1 MKKLPLVLL
10 VMDGFGLGEE
20 NSGNAIFTAHTPVLD
35 ALLQTCPHT
44 SLIAAG
50 TDVGLPAGQQG
61 NSEVG
66 HLNIGAGRVVRQ
78 DLPRISD
85 AIADGSFFENP
96 AYVEAM
102 ENCREKGT
110 ALHILSLLTSA
121 GVHAYTP
128 HIWAVLELAK
138 RYGLTKVY
146 IHLFTDGRDEPPRS
160 GLAFMKEAQEKLE
173 EIGLGKIA
181 TIQGR
186 FFAMDRDK
194 RWERLQK
201 AYDAIMDGIGIFDP
215 DPVHAIEASYA
226 AGIDDEF
233 IEPVICDK
241 DGKFHPGDAAIFMN
255 FRPDRARELTRA
267 LADPA
272 FSHITRRRDFF
283 PACFVCTTEYDERIK
298 CVSIAFPPETVA
310 LPLGEYISRLG
321 MTQLHIAETEKY
333 AHVTFFFNGGR
344 EKLYPGEDRVL
355 ILSSRDFPTYDY
367 IPEMS
372 AYQITEECVKR
383 IQSGKYDFVICNLA
397 NCDMVGHTGVFSAT
411 VEAVEIVDECVGRIT
426 QAVKEMGGIAVVTA
440 DHGNADRMYDAEGGP
455 CTSHTINPV
464 PLIVVGTDVTL
475 RDGGRLAD
483 IAPTILE
490 LMGRK
495 QPEEM
500 TGESLIVR

>member
-10 VMDGFGLGEE
+10 IMDGFGLSEE
-20 NSGNAIFTAHTPVLD
+20 KTGNAIFTARTPVLD
-35 ALLQTCPHT
+35 ELLKTSPNT
-44 SLIAAG
+44 SLVAAG
-50 TDVGLPAGQQG
+50 ADVSLPEGQQG

-85 AIADGSFFENP
+85 AIADGSFFMNP
-96 AYVEAM
+96 AYVGAM
-102 ENCREKGT
+102 ESCRENGT
-110 ALHILSLLTSA
+110 ALHILSLLTNA

-128 HIWAVLELAK
+128 HIWAILEMAK
-138 RYGLTKVY
+138 QYGLTKVY
-146 IHLFTDGRDEPPRS
+146 IHLFTDGRDEPPHS
-160 GLAFMKEAQEKLE
+160 ALGFMKDAVQKVE
-173 EIGLGKIA
+173 EIGVGKIA
-181 TIQGR
+181 TVQGR

-201 AYDAIMDGIGIFDP
+201 AYDAIMDGEGVFDP
-215 DPVHAIEASYA
+215 DPVHAIETSYA
-226 AGIDDEF
+226 AGIYDEF
-233 IEPVICDK
+233 IEPVICDP
-241 DGKFHPGDAAIFMN
+241 DGKFQPGDSVIFMN

-272 FSHITRRRDFF
+272 FSHIERKRDFF
-283 PACFVCTTEYDERIK
+283 PAHFICTTQYDEKIK
-298 CVSIAFPPETVA
+298 CVSIAFPPETVE
-310 LPLGEYISRLG
+310 LPLSEYISRLG

-383 IQSGKYDFVICNLA
+383 IQSGEYDFVVCNLA

-411 VEAVEIVDECVGRIT
+411 VEAVETVDQCVGRIIE
-426 QAVKEMGGIAVVTA
+426 AVRDVGGIAVVTA
-440 DHGNADRMYDAEGGP
+440 DHGNADRMTDAEGEP
-455 CTSHTINPV
+455 CTSHTINKV
-464 PLIVVGTDVTL
+464 PLIVVGADVRL

-490 LMGRK
+490 LMQLQK
-495 QPEEM
+495 PAAM
-500 TGESLIVR
+500 TGESLIV